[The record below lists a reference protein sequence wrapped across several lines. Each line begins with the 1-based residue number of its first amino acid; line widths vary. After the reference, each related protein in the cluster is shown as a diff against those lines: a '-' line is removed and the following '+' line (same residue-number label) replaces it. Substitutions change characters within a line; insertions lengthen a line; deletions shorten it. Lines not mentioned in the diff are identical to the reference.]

1 MATADFFT
9 PIVDDP
15 RTWGRIAAVNAVS
28 DVYAMGGQPLFG
40 LNLVAW
46 PREKLPTDLL
56 VEVLE
61 GGAEA
66 AEAGG
71 WIVAGG
77 HTVDGTE
84 PMYGQSIVG
93 EIAPDDVL
101 TNVGASPGEAIVLT
115 KPIGS
120 GIVATAVKR
129 LEPADVQIGGEW
141 HDTYESAVAEMVRLN
156 AEAADVARGV
166 AASTCTDVTGF
177 GLLGHL
183 HKLLAASGAAAEVT
197 LDQVPVIDGV
207 RELLAAGYVPGGTR
221 RNANWVR
228 QHLDG
233 DVRDDDLTL
242 LADAQTSGGLL
253 FTCAMS
259 VAEDAAEQLR
269 SNGHTAAVIGVVR
282 DGGAGR
288 MTIRG

>member
-1 MATADFFT
+1 M
-9 PIVDDP
+9 
-15 RTWGRIAAVNAVS
+15 NAVS
-28 DVYAMGGQPLFG
+28 DVYAMGGRPLFG

-66 AEAGG
+66 AEEGG

-77 HTVDGTE
+77 HTVDGAE

-93 EIAPDDVL
+93 EIAPDRVL

-129 LEPADVQIGGEW
+129 LEPTDVQVGGEW
-141 HDTYESAVAEMVRLN
+141 HGTYEAAVAEMVRLN
-156 AEAADVARGV
+156 AGAADVARGA

-183 HKLLAASGAAAEVT
+183 HKLLAGSGVAAEVM
-197 LDQVPVIDGV
+197 LDAVPVIDGV
-207 RELLAAGYVPGGTR
+207 RELLTAGYVPGGTR
-221 RNANWVR
+221 RNAAWVR
-228 QHLDG
+228 QHIDG
-233 DVRDDDLTL
+233 DVTDDELTL

-259 VAEDAAEQLR
+259 AAEDAAVELR
-269 SNGHTAAVIGVVR
+269 SHGHTAAVIGVVR
-282 DGGAGR
+282 EGDAGR